1 MSKRK
6 KRLTTMVLAGAL
18 LIALTMMGSVPASA
32 QTEDKDL
39 SLILVADTV
48 RGNLNLLEGDMG
60 ANLCVQRSR
69 FSLGE
74 HIVWRIRVYDPQLGT
89 AMDDVALDS
98 VQVLFDDGQLF
109 ETRYAGHGAEGAK
122 DFFWT
127 TSWVI
132 PEDYPT
138 GSLGHQIIA
147 KAKDGRTG
155 EFVPFNVS
163 YSLLT
168 IVLPQ

>member
-1 MSKRK
+1 MNKGK

-18 LIALTMMGSVPASA
+18 LIALTMMGSVLASA
-32 QTEDKDL
+32 QTEEKDL
-39 SLILVADTV
+39 PLILHADTV
-48 RGNLNLLEGDMG
+48 RGDLNLSQEELV

-69 FSLGE
+69 FNPGE
-74 HIVWRIRVYDPQLGT
+74 HIVWRIRVYDPQLAT
-89 AMDDVALDS
+89 AMDNVALDS
-98 VQVLFDDGQLF
+98 VQVVFDDGQLF
-109 ETRYAGHGAEGAK
+109 EAVYAGHQK

-138 GSLGHQIIA
+138 GSLGHQIVA

-155 EFVPFNVS
+155 EFVPFTVS
-163 YSLLT
+163 YALLT
-168 IVLPQ
+168 IVASE

>member
-1 MSKRK
+1 MNKRK
-6 KRLTTMVLAGAL
+6 KRLTTMLLAGAL
-18 LIALTMMGSVPASA
+18 LIALTMMGSVLASA
-32 QTEDKDL
+32 QTEENDVP
-39 SLILVADTV
+39 LIVHADTV
-48 RGNLNLLEGDMG
+48 HGNLNLLAEDMA

-69 FSLGE
+69 FNLGA

-89 AMDDVALDS
+89 AMDDVALES
-98 VQVLFDDGQLF
+98 VQVLFDDGQVF
-109 ETRYAGHGAEGAK
+109 ETVYAPHGGEE

-147 KAKDGRTG
+147 KAQDGRTG

-168 IVLPQ
+168 IVAPQ

>member
-1 MSKRK
+1 MNKRK
-6 KRLTTMVLAGAL
+6 KRLTTMVLAGTL
-18 LIALTMMGSVPASA
+18 LVALTMMGSVLASA
-32 QTEDKDL
+32 QTEGEDL
-39 SLILVADTV
+39 PLIVHADTV
-48 RGNLNLLEGDMG
+48 RGHLNLLEEDIA

-69 FSLGE
+69 FNPGE
-74 HIVWRIRVYDPQLGT
+74 HIVWRIRVYDPQLAT
-89 AMDDVALDS
+89 AMDNIALDS
-98 VQVLFDDGQLF
+98 VQVLFDDGQIF
-109 ETRYAGHGAEGAK
+109 ETVYADHGAEGAK

-138 GSLGHQIIA
+138 GSLGHQVTA
-147 KAKDGRTG
+147 KAQDGRTG

-168 IVLPQ
+168 IVPPQ

>member
-1 MSKRK
+1 
-6 KRLTTMVLAGAL
+6 MVLAGAL

-168 IVLPQ
+168 IILPQ

>member
-1 MSKRK
+1 MNKRK
-6 KRLTTMVLAGAL
+6 KRLTRMVLAGAL
-18 LIALTMMGSVPASA
+18 LIALTMMGSVLASA
-32 QTEDKDL
+32 QTEENDL
-39 SLILVADTV
+39 PLIVHADTV
-48 RGNLNLLEGDMG
+48 RGNLNLLAEDMV

-69 FSLGE
+69 FNLGE
-74 HIVWRIRVYDPQLGT
+74 HIVWRIRVYDPQLAT
-89 AMDDVALDS
+89 AMDNIALDS

-109 ETRYAGHGAEGAK
+109 EARYAGHGAEGAK

-138 GSLGHQIIA
+138 GSLGHQVIA
-147 KAKDGRTG
+147 KAQDGRTG

-168 IVLPQ
+168 IVAPQ

>member
-1 MSKRK
+1 MNKGK

-18 LIALTMMGSVPASA
+18 LIALAMMGSVLASA
-32 QTEDKDL
+32 QTEEKDL
-39 SLILVADTV
+39 PLIVYADTV
-48 RGNLNLLEGDMG
+48 RGHLNLLEEDIA

-69 FSLGE
+69 FNLGE
-74 HIVWRIRVYDPQLGT
+74 HIVWRIRVYDPQLAT
-89 AMDDVALDS
+89 AMDNIALDS

-109 ETRYAGHGAEGAK
+109 EAVYAGHGAEGAK
-122 DFFWT
+122 DFFWA

-138 GSLGHQIIA
+138 GSLGHRIVA
-147 KAKDGRTG
+147 KAQDGRTG
-155 EFVPFNVS
+155 EFVPFNIS

-168 IVLPQ
+168 IVAPQ

>member
-1 MSKRK
+1 LNKRK

-18 LIALTMMGSVPASA
+18 SIALTMMGSVLASA
-32 QTEDKDL
+32 QTEQKDL
-39 SLILVADTV
+39 NLIIIADTV
-48 RGNLNLLEGDMG
+48 RGSLNLLEGDMA

-69 FSLGE
+69 FNLGE
-74 HIVWRIRVYDPQLGT
+74 HIVWRIRVYDPQFAT

-98 VQVLFDDGQLF
+98 VQVLLDDGQLF
-109 ETRYAGHGAEGAK
+109 EARYAGHGAEGAK

-138 GSLGHQIIA
+138 GSLGHQVTA
-147 KAKDGRTG
+147 KAQDGRTG

-168 IVLPQ
+168 IVPPQ